1 MNDTL
6 TLAMLLHAA
15 QSDDEPAEAA
25 RKFAEWAATPEG
37 QAAIADDGAGVRLS
51 EGWDESKH
59 PRADD
64 GKFGSGGGHK
74 KKPDDATPKPAPKS
88 LKSSPSHPDYQT
100 AKARVEKLKEAARQ
114 SATTVEEWDAREEA
128 KATLRRS
135 KEALSQEARKC
146 LIQTHHEPFDK
157 ISENQPKVRIVDRMK
172 REKSD
177 RIQNAF
183 AFIGEIMHG
192 PSHSEKHSVAVGNT
206 QKSNSR
212 SSYLGWIRLAPNDGE
227 SIVLHEYGHH
237 LEKQEWVKE
246 RVAAFQEKRFDGE
259 EPVSLRDKFGRFDP
273 DEVGRKDDMEKLFPD
288 DPESA
293 YYVGKTYPGGETEIL
308 SMGLQLMY
316 EDPVHF
322 EETDPEYFGLVL
334 GILKGEGRR

>member
-1 MNDTL
+1 VTP
-6 TLAMLLHAA
+6 TEILAVL
-15 QSDDEPAEAA
+15 QAEADN
-25 RKFAEWAATPEG
+25 PG
-37 QAAIADDGAGVRLS
+37 DGAKVQAFLDSDEGKAFVAKEAGAARL
-51 EGWDESKH
+51 GQPFDESKH

-64 GKFGSGGGHK
+64 GKFGSGGASQK
-74 KKPDDATPKPAPKS
+74 KTDDATPDKPAPKS
-88 LKSSPSHPDYQT
+88 LKSAPSHQDYQT
-100 AKARVEKLKEAARQ
+100 VRGRVEKLKELARQ
-114 SATTVEEWDAREEA
+114 PATTVKEWDARQEA
-128 KATLRRS
+128 TAALRRS

-146 LIQTHHEPFDK
+146 LIQSHHEPFDK
-157 ISENQPKVRIVDRMK
+157 IAENKPRVRIVDRMK

-177 RIQNAF
+177 RVQNAF
-183 AFIGEIMHG
+183 DFLGEIMHG
-192 PSHSEKHSVAVGNT
+192 PSHSEKHGVAVGNT
-206 QKSNSR
+206 EKSNSR

-237 LEKQEWVKE
+237 LEKQQWVKE
-246 RVAAFQEKRFDGE
+246 RVTAFQEKRFGGE
-259 EPVSLRDKFGRFDP
+259 EPVSLRDKFGGFGP

-293 YYVGKTYPGGETEIL
+293 YYVGKTYPGGETEVL